1 VLALREVEVVLFE
14 VQPPEHWDPLSVP
27 ADTGRRFEV
36 GRYNRAQ
43 FGTRAQPGKPAHI
56 PLAAPRTP

>member
-1 VLALREVEVVLFE
+1 VVLFE

-43 FGTRAQPGKPAHI
+43 FGTQAQPGKPAHI